1 VFDADK
7 AGTPPTPN
15 ILNKGA
21 SESMATTSNPGGA
34 KPAAKRT
41 TTRKSTTG
49 TTRKSTSGTTRK
61 SATRRTTAG
70 STRTAGTTRRTAS
83 ASTQTTPRTPV
94 EQAQQIAER
103 AVLVPVGASL
113 LARDNLVTTVKG
125 LTTKYSTRAGLE
137 REIKRYERRGATA
150 RNRFERQ
157 VRRTRAKFER
167 ELRQRRTTVERSVK
181 QNRRQFER
189 QVKSVRKDFEKQSG
203 VVTSRVDK
211 LVSDAQ
217 GLIS

>member
-1 VFDADK
+1 
-7 AGTPPTPN
+7 
-15 ILNKGA
+15 
-21 SESMATTSNPGGA
+21 MATTSNPGAA

-49 TTRKSTSGTTRK
+49 TARKSTARTTRR
-61 SATRRTTAG
+61 S
-70 STRTAGTTRRTAS
+70 TAGTTRRTAS
-83 ASTQTTPRTPV
+83 ASTSTQTKPLTPV

-125 LTTKYSTRAGLE
+125 LTSKYSTRAGLE

-189 QVKSVRKDFEKQSG
+189 QVKSVRKDLEKQSG

>member
-1 VFDADK
+1 
-7 AGTPPTPN
+7 
-15 ILNKGA
+15 
-21 SESMATTSNPGGA
+21 MATTSNPGGT

-49 TTRKSTSGTTRK
+49 TARKS
-61 SATRRTTAG
+61 
-70 STRTAGTTRRTAS
+70 TAGTTRRSTTRRSTAGSTRRAAS
-83 ASTQTTPRTPV
+83 ATTQTTPRTPV

-113 LARDNLVTTVKG
+113 LARDNLVSTVKG
-125 LTTKYSTRAGLE
+125 LSDKYSTRAGLE

-157 VRRTRAKFER
+157 VRRTGAKFER
-167 ELRQRRTTVERSVK
+167 ELRQRRSSVERSVK
-181 QNRRQFER
+181 QNRREFER
-189 QVKSVRKDFEKQSG
+189 QVRSVRKDLEKQSG
-203 VVTSRVDK
+203 VVTARVDK

>member
-1 VFDADK
+1 
-7 AGTPPTPN
+7 
-15 ILNKGA
+15 
-21 SESMATTSNPGGA
+21 MATTSNSGA
-34 KPAAKRT
+34 GKPAAKRT

-49 TTRKSTSGTTRK
+49 TARKSTTRTTRR
-61 SATRRTTAG
+61 S
-70 STRTAGTTRRTAS
+70 TAGTTRRTASSAS

-94 EQAQQIAER
+94 EQAQQLAER

-113 LARDNLVTTVKG
+113 LARDNLVSTVKG
-125 LTTKYSTRAGLE
+125 LTTKYRTRAGLE

-167 ELRQRRTTVERSVK
+167 ELRQRRTTVQRTVK
-181 QNRRQFER
+181 QNRRDFER
-189 QVKSVRKDFEKQSG
+189 QVKSVRKDLEKQSG
-203 VVTSRVDK
+203 VVTARVDK